1 MATDDRDR
9 RRTLWLALLCA
20 LLILAIAQID
30 EHRRYERAQA
40 AYLDLLSKRA
50 AASAAYFNQVSEFLS
65 KPKETRG
72 EMPPP
77 PPLVAQHTPPEPRR
91 DRYIFVARIRQA
103 LCFGAFAVAAAMPAV
118 WGLSAAGFR
127 RRHRRLIAETMLAL
141 ALFGTIGMM
150 LGGGHPA
157 NWREFRIGTNAAG
170 YGLVLVPL
178 GVVAV
183 LLASRGDVPESA
195 GDGDD
200 VVIEGGSN
208 T

>member
-9 RRTLWLALLCA
+9 RRTIWLALLCA
-20 LLILAIAQID
+20 VLILAIAQID

-40 AYLDLLSKRA
+40 AYLDVLSKRA
-50 AASAAYFNQVSEFLS
+50 AASAAYLDQVSEFLS

-77 PPLVAQHTPPEPRR
+77 PPNVAQRTPTGPPR

-103 LCFGAFAVAAAMPAV
+103 LCLAAFAVAAAMPGV
-118 WGLSAAGFR
+118 WGLSSPQFR
-127 RRHRRLIAETMLAL
+127 RRHGQLIAEMMLAL

-150 LGGGHPA
+150 LGGGHLA

-183 LLASRGDVPESA
+183 LLASRGDNAESA
-195 GDGDD
+195 GSDAGDA
-200 VVIEGGSN
+200 VGGSN